1 MIVGKPRRQM
11 THVGERINFC
21 FTHIKRRKRGFQNV
35 KAALEM
41 EINTRL
47 SDIQNFCLLD
57 DVCWT
62 TTVTEFVMVTVNGD
76 RVGDSDSL

>member
-1 MIVGKPRRQM
+1 M
-11 THVGERINFC
+11 
-21 FTHIKRRKRGFQNV
+21 

>member
-1 MIVGKPRRQM
+1 M
-11 THVGERINFC
+11 
-21 FTHIKRRKRGFQNV
+21 

-41 EINTRL
+41 EINTRF
-47 SDIQNFCLLD
+47 SDIQNSCLLD

-62 TTVTEFVMVTVNGD
+62 KMVTEFVMVTVNGD